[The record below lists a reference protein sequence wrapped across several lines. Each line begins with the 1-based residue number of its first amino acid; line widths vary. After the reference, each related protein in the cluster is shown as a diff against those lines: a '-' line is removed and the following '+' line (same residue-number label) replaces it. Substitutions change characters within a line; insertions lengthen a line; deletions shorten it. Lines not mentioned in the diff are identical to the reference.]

1 MCQPT
6 NESLIMQ
13 TWLRKLKNKYH
24 WSNKITVSQSS
35 TFVCNADLVKS
46 RVSVNGNNTVSIGS
60 QTKLIK
66 VELSV
71 AGENNQL
78 IIGND
83 CYIEN
88 DAPAKAAAFED

>member
-1 MCQPT
+1 MGV
-6 NESLIMQ
+6 SAIMQ

-35 TFVCNADLVKS
+35 TFVCNGDLVKT
-46 RVSVNGNNTVSIGS
+46 RISVDSSNTVSIGS
-60 QTKLIK
+60 NTKLIK
-66 VELSV
+66 VELIV
-71 AGENNQL
+71 AGEGNQL
-78 IIGND
+78 MIGNN